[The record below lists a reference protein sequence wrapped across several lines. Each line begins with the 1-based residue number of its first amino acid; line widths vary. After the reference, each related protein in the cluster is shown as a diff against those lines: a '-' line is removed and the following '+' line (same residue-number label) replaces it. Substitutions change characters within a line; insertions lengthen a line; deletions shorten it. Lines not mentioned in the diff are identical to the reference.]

1 MHVKAFVIYTSCI
14 VHHESFY
21 LSGQTVKFLF
31 MDKAMEYTKADMMI
45 AAMARLLKDAENAFM
60 GVASNLPFFAIWLA
74 RKLYNPNLIWL
85 NIPGRINPNP
95 SFPPRTTVH
104 FQIAREGRASI
115 TLAEI
120 FDMSARG
127 ELDVAFLSGVQID
140 KYGNFNLSHI
150 ADGNKIKIQFTGGA
164 GSALICANTRRV
176 ILWRTRHDKRA
187 LVEKCPVITAGEN
200 VYGVVTPLAV
210 FKKENGSLILDGIYP
225 YSSYEEV
232 VENTGFPVSPAPF
245 TSPPTNDEIK
255 LLNEF
260 DPERIREIEF
270 SG

>member
-1 MHVKAFVIYTSCI
+1 MGET
-14 VHHESFY
+14 
-21 LSGQTVKFLF
+21 
-31 MDKAMEYTKADMMI
+31 MEYSRADMMI
-45 AAMARLLKDAENAFM
+45 VTMARLLRDAENVFM

-74 RKLYNPNLIWL
+74 RKLYNPDLTWL
-85 NIPGRINPNP
+85 NIPGRVNPNP

-104 FQIAREGRASI
+104 FQIAKEGRASM

-140 KYGNFNLSHI
+140 KHGNFNLSHI
-150 ADGNKIKIQFTGGA
+150 VEGSRIKAQFTGGA
-164 GSALICANTRRV
+164 GSALIYPNTRRV
-176 ILWRTRHDKRA
+176 ILWRTRHDSRTF
-187 LVEKCPVITAGEN
+187 VEKCPVITASGN
-200 VYGVVTPLAV
+200 VYRIVTPLAV
-210 FKKENGSLILDGIYP
+210 FRKGNGSLILDTIHP

-232 VENTGFPVSPAPF
+232 AKNTGFPLSPAPF
-245 TSPPTNDEIK
+245 TLPPMEDEIK

-260 DPERIREIEF
+260 DPDRVREIEF